1 MTDRTPASP
10 VEDAARR
17 IREYMEQQGDI
28 GWTYHGIASALQA
41 QDHTI
46 TKGGLDEWMT
56 GVVSSWREH
65 WEGTDHRYGKDFA
78 AFLGERVITD
88 FHLREQEPY
97 PFGHARA
104 ALEPTRD

>member
-28 GWTYHGIASALQA
+28 GWTYHGIAEAALQA

-46 TKGGLDEWMT
+46 TKGGLDVERLAEAMHRRHPESILIGCLRHDRHDAEWLA
-56 GVVSSWREH
+56 RE
-65 WEGTDHRYGKDFA
+65 Y
-78 AFLGERVITD
+78 
-88 FHLREQEPY
+88 
-97 PFGHARA
+97 A
-104 ALEPTRD
+104 ALEPTHD